1 MYKDVCSYILRQFKL
16 LCNAHRWQLQFVL
29 EQIKLAPA
37 IRRSFYP
44 FLEDYVEK
52 ERNLRYMLRKLS
64 QNFILQESFT
74 ETMLRE
80 NVFQVKETQ
89 KQPYLCDFLMLE
101 FLDSMWINEIYR
113 NQRLNLWKIVKQ
125 EIEDLH
131 TIERFREL
139 ESKKP
144 VIKKI
149 VNLIH
154 QTEFNLES
162 NFDFLSISNV
172 QNEQKVDTNGN

>member
-1 MYKDVCSYILRQFKL
+1 MTGYNRVFD
-16 LCNAHRWQLQFVL
+16 
-29 EQIKLAPA
+29 
-37 IRRSFYP
+37 SF
-44 FLEDYVEK
+44 
-52 ERNLRYMLRKLS
+52 
-64 QNFILQESFT
+64 
-74 ETMLRE
+74 
-80 NVFQVKETQ
+80 
-89 KQPYLCDFLMLE
+89 DFLMLE

-125 EIEDLH
+125 EIEELH
-131 TIERFREL
+131 TIERFKEL
-139 ESKKP
+139 EQKKP

-162 NFDFLSISNV
+162 NIDFLSMSNV